1 MEVYNGIIISTSVYK
16 DNNLIVNL
24 LTQNSIVTFEVLSLH
39 NKNRYLI
46 NDIQVLNY
54 GEFELYKGNTKYF
67 KLKACKIEKSLYKRC
82 FEDSKLLF
90 SYEFLK
96 EIILKNQPYEDFE
109 KYFKLLLITIKY
121 LIENSDKWYIYDLL
135 FISFY
140 MRFSGYSLKNVI
152 NNAGINVE
160 TSGFYQNSE
169 ILNIYHILFVDKY
182 IDAMTKINN
191 INVNI
196 AIESLKE
203 LTKIYEN
210 IADLKINAINLI

>member
-1 MEVYNGIIISTSVYK
+1 MEIYNGIIISTSVYK

-24 LTQNSIVTFEVLSLH
+24 LTQDSIVTFEVLSLH

-54 GEFELYKGNTKYF
+54 GEFELYKGDTKYL

-109 KYFKLLLITIKY
+109 KYSKLLLITSKY
-121 LIENSDKWYIYDLL
+121 LIGNSDKWYIYDLL
-135 FISFY
+135 FMSFY
-140 MRFSGYSLKNVI
+140 MRFSGYSLKNII
-152 NNAGINVE
+152 NNVGIHVE
-160 TSGFYQNSE
+160 TSGFYKKGE

-182 IDAMTKINN
+182 VDAMTKINN

-196 AIESLKE
+196 AVESLKE